1 MDFHWMKA
9 WRRKLPW
16 CMWKTSSPCQQS
28 SQKGAVFHVPQI
40 SLIQPTYSILKLTKQ
55 CGSTCPSPLKNRWGM
70 GAWDEQE
77 LQAKASAPTEE
88 HEDHSMSRGTTA
100 AMALGWEVTDGDR
113 CHCACSHTTLIRWMK
128 TSHRNPVRGNRHKH
142 LIIGSSSQFPT
153 IMAETEEEGFLLWQ
167 KILLPGDTLAC
178 DICVRLLCT
187 APHGC
192 DRDMA
197 CPGHM
202 WLSPLLCQCMTTPG
216 RPLHRELKSNLDK

>member
-1 MDFHWMKA
+1 MPGTSRSCSQGISTHWGT
-9 WRRKLPW
+9 WRLLNVQENNCCNGFGMRGHW
-16 CMWKTSSPCQQS
+16 QGQ
-28 SQKGAVFHVPQI
+28 VP
-40 SLIQPTYSILKLTKQ
+40 LCLQPHQVSH
-55 CGSTCPSPLKNRWGM
+55 PSNR
-70 GAWDEQE
+70 
-77 LQAKASAPTEE
+77 
-88 HEDHSMSRGTTA
+88 
-100 AMALGWEVTDGDR
+100 
-113 CHCACSHTTLIRWMK
+113 RWK

-142 LIIGSSSQFPT
+142 LTTGSSSQFPT

-197 CPGHM
+197 FPGHM